1 MQDVRKRLRFASA
14 DVSAMQG
21 GDKVQTLALTL
32 RPPKAQGSLHS
43 EDKNESFTLK
53 DRFWNADIR
62 ADNILSYPSLL
73 RHNLGV
79 LPHRG
84 SLVREP
90 TPDSFQLLGDGRPS
104 EWVQTNP
111 NEGGPAVK
119 NISALEWR
127 RMVATHRQKAG
138 LDPA

>member
-1 MQDVRKRLRFASA
+1 MDTGAQVNLVRDGLFPMQDVRKRLRFPSA
-14 DVSAMQG
+14 DGPAMQG

-32 RPPKAQGSLHS
+32 RPPKAQGSLHA
-43 EDKNESFTLK
+43 EDPDGSFTLK

-62 ADNILSYPSLL
+62 ADIILSYPSLL

-90 TPDSFQLLGDGRPS
+90 TPDSWGTGDRANGCRHT
-104 EWVQTNP
+104 QTKGVP
-111 NEGGPAVK
+111 
-119 NISALEWR
+119 R
-127 RMVATHRQKAG
+127 
-138 LDPA
+138 